1 MIKNTKTL
9 AMKLLPIAAL
19 VIAASA
25 LTGCSKKEEALDSYY
40 DAYLTEKMNKVGR
53 KPLNWKGEAPI
64 FVAVTGANASCYIQ
78 AGVGGVEEWERHKM
92 PYPDGAPVILY
103 DTGSTRGC
111 LSSGNASVV
120 AFYNPKDQK
129 FTAYTWGSDH
139 RRGADYR
146 ERLKEGYR
154 IGDSSETTEM
164 ISIYMENLMATQPF
178 VMKGFLDY
186 NLRPGKDTMYHP
198 SERLNNAVI
207 GNGIRKQIAEVNARY
222 R

>member
-1 MIKNTKTL
+1 
-9 AMKLLPIAAL
+9 
-19 VIAASA
+19 
-25 LTGCSKKEEALDSYY
+25 
-40 DAYLTEKMNKVGR
+40 
-53 KPLNWKGEAPI
+53 
-64 FVAVTGANASCYIQ
+64 
-78 AGVGGVEEWERHKM
+78 M
-92 PYPDGAPVILY
+92 PYPDGAPVILQ
-103 DTGSTRGC
+103 DTISNRGC

-154 IGDSSETTEM
+154 IGDSSETIEK

-186 NLRPGKDTMYHP
+186 NLRPGKSFMHEP

-207 GNGIRKQIAEVNARY
+207 GNAIREQIAEVNARY